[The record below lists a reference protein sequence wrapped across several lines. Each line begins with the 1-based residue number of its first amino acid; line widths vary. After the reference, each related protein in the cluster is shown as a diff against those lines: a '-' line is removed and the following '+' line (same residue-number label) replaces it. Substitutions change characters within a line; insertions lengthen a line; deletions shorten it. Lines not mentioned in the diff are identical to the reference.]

1 MKATELM
8 VGNIVKH
15 PEGYTMTVFGIK
27 GGYATGVIN
36 VNDTLYDSQQKI
48 KNLSPIPI
56 TEELLVRI
64 GLKRENVICSE
75 KYFFKNIPNYTIVVK
90 NYSNTIGRDWSVHID
105 NDDADSVADVD
116 IQYLHQLQ
124 NLLNIMNIKLDFVV

>member
-56 TEELLVRI
+56 TEELLV
-64 GLKRENVICSE
+64 
-75 KYFFKNIPNYTIVVK
+75 KNGFTKKDDCYRNYYIYVNEYKIEVHFGSCAAWRVCYVTIEEPGGDQ
-90 NYSNTIGRDWSVHID
+90 IAG
-105 NDDADSVADVD
+105 ND
-116 IQYLHQLQ
+116 INHLHQLQ
-124 NLLNIMNIKLDFVV
+124 NLLNIMDIKLDFVV